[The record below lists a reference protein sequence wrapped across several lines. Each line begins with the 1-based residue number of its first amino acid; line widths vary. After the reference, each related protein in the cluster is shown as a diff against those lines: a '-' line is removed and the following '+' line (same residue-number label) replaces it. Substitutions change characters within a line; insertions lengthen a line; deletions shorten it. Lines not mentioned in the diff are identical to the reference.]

1 MARFDHAYPGSADQ
15 FLDRLIGI
23 RARSSMIRQ
32 VPVSYGGNLAD
43 VIHPRLPRR
52 SISNEDENLDTLST
66 RHERRFIDRLTT

>member
-1 MARFDHAYPGSADQ
+1 
-15 FLDRLIGI
+15 
-23 RARSSMIRQ
+23 MIRQ
-32 VPVSYGGNLAD
+32 VPVSYAENLAE

>member
-1 MARFDHAYPGSADQ
+1 MVSHNHAYPNSSDQ
-15 FLDRLIGI
+15 FLARLTEI

-32 VPVSYGGNLAD
+32 VPVSYAGNLAE

-66 RHERRFIDRLTT
+66 RHERSFIDCLTI

>member
-1 MARFDHAYPGSADQ
+1 MVIHNHAYTDSSDP

-32 VPVSYGGNLAD
+32 VPVSYAGNLAE

-52 SISNEDENLDTLST
+52 SISNEDEILILSQLVMNAVSS
-66 RHERRFIDRLTT
+66 IA